1 MSRPLVGLFAIAAL
15 ILSWVPASDAQLQNA
30 LGNCKYYTKTQ
41 QDFYQGLPY
50 CEQCITDDPEN
61 PEARYFGAW
70 CLAEVGQYDKAWES
84 FKWLIDRKND
94 KDKKVQKHAKWAAE
108 RVQAYFARHFNK
120 GVEYLNANDLPSAKD
135 EFESA
140 TEINPTKPEAYLNLG
155 YVENQMGRSDQAL
168 RAFKRA
174 IEIAPDNA
182 TAYEYY
188 SVALGRKRDALLAE
202 ARPDTA
208 AIAEVSAELK
218 KTLDRVVAQSPE
230 NDAALLQLGD
240 LEMAAGN
247 EDVGLAHVEKAIA
260 IAPDNVVKLYN
271 IAVGFYQRNEYEK
284 AANTFG
290 LVAKHVDD
298 PEDDL
303 WRDAQYNRTLALK
316 EAKKPQEALEVAL
329 QLLTVDPGQ
338 ADYHSLISGIYV
350 EMKDLV
356 KAAEH
361 AERAE
366 ALKSAAVEGT
376 AGGAQ

>member
-1 MSRPLVGLFAIAAL
+1 MSRPLVGLSAIAAL
-15 ILSWVPASDAQLQNA
+15 ILSWVPAADAQLQNA
-30 LGNCKYYTKTQ
+30 LGNCKFYTKSQ

-50 CEQCITDDPEN
+50 CEQCITENPEN

-70 CLAEVGQYDKAWES
+70 CLAEVGQYEKAWES

-94 KDKKVQKHAKWAAE
+94 KDKKIQKHAKWAQE

-140 TEINPTKPEAYLNLG
+140 SQINPTKPEAYLNLG
-155 YVENQMGRSDQAL
+155 YVEGQLGRSDEAL

-188 SVALGRKRDALLAE
+188 SVALGKKRDTLLAQ
-202 ARPDTA
+202 ANPDSA
-208 AIAEVSAELK
+208 AVAEVSAELR
-218 KTLDRVVAQSPE
+218 KTLERVVAQTPD
-230 NDAALLQLGD
+230 NDAALIQLGD
-240 LEMAAGN
+240 LELAVGN
-247 EDVGLAHVEKAIA
+247 EEAGIALVEKAIA
-260 IAPDNVVKLYN
+260 ISPENVVKLYN

-284 AANTFG
+284 AASTFA
-290 LVAKHVDD
+290 LVAQHVDD

-316 EAKKPQEALEVAL
+316 EANKPQEALAVAL
-329 QLLTVDPGQ
+329 ELLAADANQ
-338 ADYHSLISGIYV
+338 ADYHNLVSGIYV
-350 EMKDLV
+350 ELKDLP

-366 ALKSAAVEGT
+366 ALKT
-376 AGGAQ
+376 ATVQGSTEGAQ

>member
-15 ILSWVPASDAQLQNA
+15 ILAWVPASDAQLQNA
-30 LGNCKYYTKTQ
+30 LGNCKFYTKSQ

-50 CEQCITDDPEN
+50 CEQCITEHPDN

-70 CLAEVGQYDKAWES
+70 CLAEVGQYEKAWES
-84 FKWLIDRKND
+84 FKWLIDRRND
-94 KDKKVQKHAKWAAE
+94 KDKKIQKHAKWAQE
-108 RVQAYFARHFNK
+108 RVQHYFAKHFNK
-120 GVEYLNANDLPSAKD
+120 GVEYLNANDLPSAED

-140 TEINPTKPEAYLNLG
+140 SQINPTKPEAYLNLG
-155 YVENQMGRSDQAL
+155 YVENQMGRSDEAL

-188 SVALGRKRDALLAE
+188 SVALARKRDALLAQ
-202 ARPDTA
+202 ATPDSA
-208 AIAEVSAELK
+208 AVADVSAELK
-218 KTLDRVVAQSPE
+218 RTLERVVERTPD

-240 LEMAAGN
+240 LELASGN
-247 EDVGLAHVEKAIA
+247 EEAGIQFVEKAIA

-284 AANTFG
+284 AAGTFA
-290 LVAKHVDD
+290 LVAQHVDD

-329 QLLTVDPGQ
+329 KLLEVDPDQ
-338 ADYHSLISGIYV
+338 ADYHNLASGIYV
-350 EMKDLV
+350 ELKDLP

-366 ALKSAAVEGT
+366 ALKTAAAGT
-376 AGGAQ
+376 APEGAQ